1 MENLL
6 PAIDLG
12 QDGRL
17 EIVVLIQYK
26 TKDQDDGETS
36 RFEIQLRPET
46 KSDPVMRVVIRL
58 CFEPL

>member
-26 TKDQDDGETS
+26 TKDQDDARHDASKFNSGMKQKGT
-36 RFEIQLRPET
+36 L
-46 KSDPVMRVVIRL
+46 L
-58 CFEPL
+58 